1 MIANINKLLSSPY
14 SNKKAFLNFQGG
26 FFMTI
31 RGNAD
36 DEWYNEQLILKTH

>member
-1 MIANINKLLSSPY
+1 MEVRSLPLQQI
-14 SNKKAFLNFQGG
+14 KAFLNFQGG